1 LAKIELNIVA
11 LGDFSSVN
19 QQIKALQLQIEALNK
34 GVSGVGLGQQLT
46 KDLNSAQAAFKSTML
61 STGQFTMQ
69 TVKMASETEKFGQSL
84 VSGKLKLSEY
94 FNIITNKAG
103 AATASMNALAESQ
116 VKLQNSVVVKNNQGF
131 LDVYT
136 PTSFNKVAQAE
147 ELVTMKAALMQKAIE
162 GGSTALINFGKNTQ
176 WAGRQL
182 TVGLTMPMVMF
193 GAAAVKS
200 FKDTNT
206 ELTRLQRLYGEGLTP
221 PSQAQLDQIS
231 SQVLNL
237 GTQVAQD
244 MGIAQSETVKV
255 AANFAA
261 MGRQGKDLLDTTYQT
276 QRLSKLGAVD
286 ATAATNTIVSL
297 QNVYKVSTND
307 LANAVNFL
315 SDIQKQT
322 TMTLGDMTE
331 AIPRVG
337 PIMQQL
343 GGTYKDTAVMLVAM
357 REAGVPAAQ
366 AANALKSAMASII
379 APTKG
384 ATAEAQQFGISLD
397 AIKNAGSP
405 VQMIEKLQAGL
416 AGLTSLAKEQVIE
429 KIFGKFQFARISAL
443 LENFGK
449 VGSQTVNAIRI
460 AGATSGQL
468 ATLANQEMKQ
478 ATSSVSSQWTR
489 AIEGFKA
496 TLYPIGQKFVEM
508 GAIVL
513 NVANKIGK
521 AFSSLPSP
529 LKGFFGF
536 LLIGAALAGPLI
548 MLTGL
553 LSNFAGYILK
563 TVGNINK
570 LAHGGMTLKEL
581 LTPEIVAS
589 QKAAELFSN
598 QISNDVNAVD
608 LLSQA
613 IQRLTVSLEGMS
625 GAMNT
630 GTADIALSSA
640 AAIAEANAGIGETLA
655 TRKGIQSVITKEEAA
670 LWYGSN
676 QKTGTHTTQNPTSGA
691 YVTRNAGEDI
701 NGALAKGGIES
712 SKYISAMTALT
723 GETEN
728 AAKMFRTTYTDYLGV
743 ITQLKNVEGKQLITQ
758 ENADKIL
765 AQINSEYQAELLEMQ
780 RLYVLTG
787 KQEYLLTDINNPL
800 AQIAQKVI
808 KMNAELS
815 ANPALFT
822 QAFNDFNVA
831 SSKNRR
837 LGPGQSGGGN
847 VIPISAGEFGNTSLK
862 LEGKASEGSMLLHSY
877 NEEFL
882 AFKDKFIADM
892 RAAAKESG
900 IVFDETF
907 IAEANKT
914 FDSTLALVGE
924 TAAENIITPM
934 QAKISQMIPTLV
946 ETTSSKLTAE
956 SSMFA
961 LPGFEAGQVY
971 QSSMQQKIESM
982 FPSMMQSE
990 AEILTAESSM
1000 FALPGEAAG
1009 TSWAEGFMS
1018 RAKGAGS
1025 AIGSVVGKV
1034 GNVGKGGAMGI
1045 ALGGTILGQSL
1056 SENKNSAISSA
1067 GTGITAGSNAMMI
1080 ASMMGPEVAAMA
1092 GPIGIGV
1099 AAAAVGIKLLIN
1111 QMNDV
1116 KAHNEAIASSFKAN
1130 GDAITAYGGNM
1141 LSATQATYNFNT
1153 GTQQTSKVLSQT
1165 AQDVANIAK
1174 LKSTDALKQIG
1185 DLLKGGT
1192 TASGVIGTVEQFA
1205 AAQVANGMD
1214 PSKVSQMVTDLL
1226 TYSGQT
1232 QYLGQAL
1239 KEITKNTQDVA
1250 TATETWMHKLTTATG
1265 YLPIATTD
1273 YQSLNTQQQ
1282 SYADALLSTSNII
1295 SDSSTPMSVV
1305 ISKLQAMGTSG
1316 NNTIS
1321 AINALAAALGNVN
1334 VSASQAVTQLASL
1347 DASLPQILEVL
1358 RLNNLGVD
1366 TSLITNAKST
1376 GAMDQALGTLVKQN
1390 IDSTAANA
1398 VKAASDQVKSA
1409 QKAISDAA
1417 VQTSATTGLNA
1428 QEKITLTTDNARK
1441 KALEAQL
1448 AVMKLQTSELKA
1460 QQQYN
1465 LSQADLD
1472 NQIRLAQ
1479 ASGDFLQ
1486 ANLLQQQKSSNTS
1499 QYNNDNA
1506 QQALQQKIDDLTTAI
1521 DGLNQKVATAK
1532 TVASTQSQTND
1543 LNQALVLAKAN
1554 LATIVK
1560 ANTGPGLAGQE
1571 KSSLAA
1577 LGLAATGAKDNP
1589 LYVAVTSSS
1598 GVVGSAGN
1606 PISGASNVSSSQLIS
1621 EMKGSSK
1628 VFNDK
1633 GVLSSNPGVGAE
1645 DPKTA
1650 LILLLGLKKGQY
1662 VTYTNPVLPKNSD
1675 KTEGQEKYYYDGNNL
1690 IDMGP
1695 VPKHAF
1701 GGLISGP
1708 GSWTSDSIPSYLSN
1722 GEFVTKAASVAKY
1735 GTSFMNSI
1743 NNGTFNPKFPTV
1755 GAPNIPAATGAGIG
1769 GAVYNITVNAQTSA
1783 NTDEIVKAVTDSIK
1797 RMDSMTSTNRRIKV

>member
-1 LAKIELNIVA
+1 
-11 LGDFSSVN
+11 
-19 QQIKALQLQIEALNK
+19 
-34 GVSGVGLGQQLT
+34 
-46 KDLNSAQAAFKSTML
+46 M
-61 STGQFTMQ
+61 
-69 TVKMASETEKFGQSL
+69 
-84 VSGKLKLSEY
+84 
-94 FNIITNKAG
+94 
-103 AATASMNALAESQ
+103 
-116 VKLQNSVVVKNNQGF
+116 
-131 LDVYT
+131 
-136 PTSFNKVAQAE
+136 
-147 ELVTMKAALMQKAIE
+147 
-162 GGSTALINFGKNTQ
+162 
-176 WAGRQL
+176 
-182 TVGLTMPMVMF
+182 
-193 GAAAVKS
+193 
-200 FKDTNT
+200 
-206 ELTRLQRLYGEGLTP
+206 
-221 PSQAQLDQIS
+221 
-231 SQVLNL
+231 
-237 GTQVAQD
+237 GT
-244 MGIAQSETVKV
+244 
-255 AANFAA
+255 
-261 MGRQGKDLLDTTYQT
+261 
-276 QRLSKLGAVD
+276 
-286 ATAATNTIVSL
+286 
-297 QNVYKVSTND
+297 
-307 LANAVNFL
+307 
-315 SDIQKQT
+315 
-322 TMTLGDMTE
+322 
-331 AIPRVG
+331 
-337 PIMQQL
+337 
-343 GGTYKDTAVMLVAM
+343 
-357 REAGVPAAQ
+357 
-366 AANALKSAMASII
+366 
-379 APTKG
+379 
-384 ATAEAQQFGISLD
+384 
-397 AIKNAGSP
+397 
-405 VQMIEKLQAGL
+405 
-416 AGLTSLAKEQVIE
+416 
-429 KIFGKFQFARISAL
+429 
-443 LENFGK
+443 
-449 VGSQTVNAIRI
+449 
-460 AGATSGQL
+460 
-468 ATLANQEMKQ
+468 
-478 ATSSVSSQWTR
+478 
-489 AIEGFKA
+489 
-496 TLYPIGQKFVEM
+496 
-508 GAIVL
+508 IVL

-570 LAHGGMTLKEL
+570 LAHGGMTLREL

-640 AAIAEANAGIGETLA
+640 AAIAEANAGTGETLS
-655 TRKGIQSVITKEEAA
+655 TRKGVQSVITKEEAA

-676 QKTGTHTTQNPTSGA
+676 QKTGTHTTQNPTSGS

-701 NGALAKGGIES
+701 NGGLAKGGIES

-728 AAKMFRTTYTDYLGV
+728 AATMFRTTYTDYLGV
-743 ITQLKNVEGKQLITQ
+743 ITQLKNAEGKQLITQ

-765 AQINSEYQAELLEMQ
+765 AQINSEYQATLLKMQ
-780 RLYVLTG
+780 EEGV
-787 KQEYLLTDINNPL
+787 LLTDINNPL

-808 KMNAELS
+808 RMNAELS

-892 RAAAKESG
+892 RVAAKEAG
-900 IVFDETF
+900 IVLDETF
-907 IAEANKT
+907 VAEVNKT

-924 TAAENIITPM
+924 TAAEDIITPM

-946 ETTSSKLTAE
+946 KTTSSKLTAE

-961 LPGFEAGQVY
+961 EPGFEAGQVY
-971 QSSMQQKIESM
+971 QSAMQQRIESM

-1000 FALPGEAAG
+1000 FALPGEVAG
-1009 TSWAEGFMS
+1009 TSWLEGFMS
-1018 RAKGAGS
+1018 RAKGA
-1025 AIGSVVGKV
+1025 VGKV

-1056 SENKNSAISSA
+1056 SGNKNSAISSA
-1067 GTGITAGSNAMMI
+1067 GTGITAGANAMMI
-1080 ASMMGPEVAAMA
+1080 ASMMGESVAAMA

-1116 KAHNEAIASSFKAN
+1116 KKHNEAIASSFKAN

-1174 LKSTDALKQIG
+1174 LKPTDALKQVG

-1214 PSKVSQMVTDLL
+1214 PAKVSQMVTDLL

-1273 YQSLNTQQQ
+1273 YQSLNTQQR

-1316 NNTIS
+1316 NNTTS

-1334 VSASQAVTQLASL
+1334 ASASQAVTQLASL

-1366 TSLITNAKST
+1366 TSSITNAKST

-1428 QEKITLTTDNARK
+1428 QEKITLATDNARK

-1448 AVMKLQTSELKA
+1448 ATMKLQTSELKA

-1479 ASGDFLQ
+1479 ASGDFLK
-1486 ANLLQQQKSSNTS
+1486 ANLLQQQKSSNTN
-1499 QYNNDNA
+1499 QYNNDTN
-1506 QQALQQKIDDLTTAI
+1506 QQALQQKIDDLSATIA
-1521 DGLNQKVATAK
+1521 GLNEKVATAK

-1560 ANTGPGLAGQE
+1560 ANTGSGLAGQE
-1571 KSSLAA
+1571 KN
-1577 LGLAATGAKDNP
+1577 GLAAVGLAADGSAAHP
-1589 LYVAVTSSS
+1589 LYVAIQSGPA
-1598 GVVGSAGN
+1598 GVVGSVGN

-1621 EMKGSSK
+1621 KMNGSSK

-1633 GVLSSNPGVGAE
+1633 GILSSNAGTGTI

-1650 LILLLGLKKGQY
+1650 LIALLGLKKGQY

-1695 VPKHAF
+1695 VPRHAF

-1755 GAPNIPAATGAGIG
+1755 GAPNIPAAAGAGIG

-1797 RMDSMTSTNRRIKV
+1797 RMDSMTSTNRRIRV